1 MSRVR
6 SEGHVQ
12 SGVRVGPAGPGRAS
26 QGRGGQEGQPW
37 SRACPGWVA
46 ARVEA
51 ECDAWCEV
59 KWRDRGAGRATISCQ
74 PVAAVVRGSRAG
86 SCRDIHPLWP
96 LGRAC
101 QMSQGRAVLK
111 SKASACLMARRS
123 GRSLGGVRKPAGRNR
138 CVCGQARGRG
148 EEPCQKSKCRTARK
162 WPAGLDCAETNR
174 GEHGRRIARWIG
186 PTRVREASM
195 AECHQGEEAAYGT
208 TRMPCA
214 WSA

>member
-1 MSRVR
+1 MSASQGQPRLRDLAEMSRVR

-86 SCRDIHPLWP
+86 SCRDIQGGGGEKNIEQKAASLC
-96 LGRAC
+96 RA
-101 QMSQGRAVLK
+101 GE
-111 SKASACLMARRS
+111 SAKIR
-123 GRSLGGVRKPAGRNR
+123 
-138 CVCGQARGRG
+138 
-148 EEPCQKSKCRTARK
+148 
-162 WPAGLDCAETNR
+162 
-174 GEHGRRIARWIG
+174 
-186 PTRVREASM
+186 
-195 AECHQGEEAAYGT
+195 
-208 TRMPCA
+208 
-214 WSA
+214 